1 MHQMNGEECYE
12 CKTLVQKKEL
22 VCRYMSGTFLD
33 SETNYPTQ
41 EKETLA
47 LIWMFEKYQIYVI
60 D

>member
-12 CKTLVQKKEL
+12 CKTLV
-22 VCRYMSGTFLD
+22 MSGTFLD
-33 SETNYPTQ
+33 SEINYPTQ